1 MAGSVIGALI
11 ELAIFVWDLIKGEL
25 GDSTTDEDILKMIQE
40 KRSKMTKLVN
50 DAKEKEKKIIS
61 GS

>member
-25 GDSTTDEDILKMIQE
+25 GDSATDEDILKMIQE

>member
-1 MAGSVIGALI
+1 MASSVIGTLI
-11 ELAIFVWDLIKGEL
+11 ELAIFVWDLIKSEL
-25 GDSTTDEDILKMIQE
+25 GDSATDEDILKMIQE